1 LDTFYSSYYGETLD
15 MTTFERIKEISKQ
28 RGLNLKKTATEA
40 GLSENAIYKWKTQ
53 TPQSNALQAVADVL
67 GVSVDY
73 LLGNTDEMHSNK
85 KDDMPIDLE
94 ETLSK
99 LGPAVSFGG
108 KELTDEQKLKF
119 YEMAKLMFG
128 E

>member
-1 LDTFYSSYYGETLD
+1 

-40 GLSENAIYKWKTQ
+40 GLSENAIYKWKIQ
-53 TPQSNALQAVADVL
+53 TPQSNALRAVADVL

-73 LLGNTDEMHSNK
+73 LLGKTDEMHSNK
-85 KDDMPIDLE
+85 KDDMPVDLE
-94 ETLSK
+94 EVLDK
-99 LGPAVSFGG
+99 LGPTLRFEG
-108 KELTDEQKLKF
+108 KELTDEQKIKL
-119 YEMAKLMFG
+119 YEMAKLMLG

>member
-1 LDTFYSSYYGETLD
+1 MTL
-15 MTTFERIKEISKQ
+15 FERVKEISKKHGFSSLRVLSEQ
-28 RGLNLKKTATEA
+28 A
-40 GLSENAIYKWKTQ
+40 GLSPNVIYGWKTKEPSAK
-53 TPQSNALQAVADVL
+53 TLQAVADVL

>member
-1 LDTFYSSYYGETLD
+1 
-15 MTTFERIKEISKQ
+15 MTIFERTKEIAKK
-28 RGLNLKKTATEA
+28 RGLSLQETAKSAGIGINSIYSWKDKKP
-40 GLSENAIYKWKTQ
+40 SVDRIK
-53 TPQSNALQAVADVL
+53 AVADVL

-85 KDDMPIDLE
+85 KDDMPVDLE
-94 ETLSK
+94 EVLDK
-99 LGPAVSFGG
+99 LGPTLRFEG
-108 KELTDEQKLKF
+108 KELTDEQKIKL

>member
-1 LDTFYSSYYGETLD
+1 
-15 MTTFERIKEISKQ
+15 MTVFERIKETAKL
-28 RGLNLKKTATEA
+28 RGTNLKNLAKQV
-40 GLSENAIYKWKTQ
+40 GLSENAIYSWKNK
-53 TPQSNALQAVADVL
+53 TPRTDNLQSVADVL

-85 KDDMPIDLE
+85 KDDMPVDLE
-94 ETLSK
+94 EVLDK
-99 LGPAVSFGG
+99 LGPTLRFEG
-108 KELTDEQKLKF
+108 KELTDEQKIKL

>member
-1 LDTFYSSYYGETLD
+1 MTL
-15 MTTFERIKEISKQ
+15 FENIQQTAKL
-28 RGLNLKKTATEA
+28 RGLSLRSVNEKAHL
-40 GLSENAIYKWKTQ
+40 GPNAIYKWKTQ
-53 TPQSNALQAVADVL
+53 TPSTDKLKAVADVL

-73 LLGNTDEMHSNK
+73 LLGNTDEMHGNK